1 MATKLYVGNLSY
13 NVSEDELKEVFAS
26 KGTVVSANIVTD
38 RDSGRSR
45 GFGFVE
51 MEDSGAAESAIA
63 ELNGSEFR
71 GRKMVVNEA
80 KPREERAPRGGGYR
94 SSLNPNRRF

>member
-26 KGTVVSANIVTD
+26 KGSVISANIVTD

-51 MEDSGAAESAIA
+51 MEDYDAAENAIT
-63 ELNGSEFR
+63 ELNGSEFH
-71 GRKMVVNEA
+71 GRKMVVNVA
-80 KPREERAPRGGGYR
+80 KPREERAPRGGGHH
-94 SSLNPNRRF
+94 SGFNPNRRF